1 MIIFFLFFQVVYAL
15 NVVDHLFVWICARPT
30 SQVTFIFAMLSVY
43 NIFLPMC
50 YTWLY
55 LVTLSWTFEVITCIG
70 VPAFK
75 YRFPTVI
82 DVLPIE
88 LYRF

>member
-1 MIIFFLFFQVVYAL
+1 MPKMSPTIYSYEYVQDLHHKSPLYLRCYLSIIF
-15 NVVDHLFVWICARPT
+15 
-30 SQVTFIFAMLSVY
+30 
-43 NIFLPMC
+43 FLPMC

-55 LVTLSWTFEVITCIG
+55 LVTLSWTFEVVTCIG
-70 VPAFK
+70 VPAFE

-88 LYRF
+88 LYCF

>member
-1 MIIFFLFFQVVYAL
+1 
-15 NVVDHLFVWICARPT
+15 
-30 SQVTFIFAMLSVY
+30 
-43 NIFLPMC
+43 MC

-55 LVTLSWTFEVITCIG
+55 LVTLSWTFEVIKFIG
-70 VPAFK
+70 IPAFK

-88 LYRF
+88 LYHF

>member
-1 MIIFFLFFQVVYAL
+1 
-15 NVVDHLFVWICARPT
+15 
-30 SQVTFIFAMLSVY
+30 
-43 NIFLPMC
+43 MC

-75 YRFPTVI
+75 YRFPTAMWFRSNCTVSNI
-82 DVLPIE
+82 PSFPDSVFASE
-88 LYRF
+88 